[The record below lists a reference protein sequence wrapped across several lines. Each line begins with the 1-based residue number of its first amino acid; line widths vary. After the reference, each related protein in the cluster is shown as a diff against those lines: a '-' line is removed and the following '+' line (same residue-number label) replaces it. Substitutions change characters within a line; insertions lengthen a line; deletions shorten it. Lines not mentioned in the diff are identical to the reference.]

1 MNYYL
6 NKESVFITA
15 SRSYILTLCVTV
27 LHTWVRTLRCSRCCL
42 CLESRRPSWFPRVSL
57 RTGRTTGRTSCSWM
71 TPELETQTRR
81 RRTITSEQQ
90 RAQTTAESR
99 PGLGMSWGVNPFW
112 KIKITMWLLSRWEIF
127 QPYFLFLISLNQQ
140 TQVSTYTDMM
150 SETPVS
156 LRFHHHSVEY
166 IHIHQMKTILKVCV
180 CVHSKRDSCQ
190 QTLTVFDGIFNGFG
204 WEDGVEWHFG
214 PLVYIYIKKKNQTYT
229 QTVFFVHTVYM
240 ETQVASPLLEKV
252 PKTLHS

>member
-42 CLESRRPSWFPRVSL
+42 CQESRRPSWFPRVSL

-166 IHIHQMKTILKVCV
+166 I
-180 CVHSKRDSCQ
+180 
-190 QTLTVFDGIFNGFG
+190 
-204 WEDGVEWHFG
+204 
-214 PLVYIYIKKKNQTYT
+214 YIYIYIFTRWRRYWRCVCIAREIHVNKPWQSLMA
-229 QTVFFVHTVYM
+229 FSMASAERMELSDIFV
-240 ETQVASPLLEKV
+240 L
-252 PKTLHS
+252 